1 MKGVKYLVVAV
12 LLLVTA
18 PAVIGGVAVSVA
30 APTPATGASTPPR
43 PAAIAP
49 LFPWVPAGGY
59 PDRFPFGQCTW
70 WAAYNRRVTW
80 NGNAGAWLANAA
92 AQGVPTSN
100 RPSVTAIVDY
110 RPGSAYS
117 SFGHV
122 AIVIGATP
130 TTYTVS
136 EMNYSAW
143 GRVDTRTV
151 AWPDPNVSGF
161 ILLEGTG

>member
-1 MKGVKYLVVAV
+1 VRGLKYLVVAV

-18 PAVIGGVAVSVA
+18 PALIASAVAVG
-30 APTPATGASTPPR
+30 APGTSTR
-43 PAAIAP
+43 PQPGAIAP

-80 NGNAGAWLANAA
+80 TGNAGDWLANAA
-92 AQGVPTSN
+92 AQGVPTSAS
-100 RPSVTAIVDY
+100 PSAAAIVVY
-110 RPGSAYS
+110 RPGPAYS

-122 AIVIGATP
+122 AIVTEVTP

-161 ILLEGTG
+161 IPLEGGG